1 MPEVSSRRAVACRT
15 DDRVVS
21 VHHEKLSLSTDK
33 RETTIDVTS
42 RVRAAVSRSK
52 VREGICVVNVA
63 HTTAAVFVNENA
75 DPDVQRDLLLQL
87 AKVVPK
93 DGDYRHAEG
102 NSPAHIKA
110 VLVGND
116 VTLSVHEG
124 ELVLGTWQ
132 GVYFAE
138 FDGPRERIA
147 TVTVIGD

>member
-1 MPEVSSRRAVACRT
+1 M
-15 DDRVVS
+15 S
-21 VHHEKLSLSTDK
+21 VHHERLSLTSDK
-33 RETTIDVTS
+33 REMTIDVTA
-42 RVRAAVSRSK
+42 RVRAAVTRSK

-75 DPDVQRDLLLQL
+75 DADVQRDLLHQL
-87 AKVVPK
+87 ATLVPK

-102 NSPAHIKA
+102 NAPAHIKA

-116 VTLSVHEG
+116 VALSVHDG

-138 FDGPRERIA
+138 FDGPRERSA

>member
-1 MPEVSSRRAVACRT
+1 
-15 DDRVVS
+15 VS
-21 VHHEKLSLSTDK
+21 VHHEKLTLGTDK
-33 RETTIDVTS
+33 RETTIDVTA
-42 RVRAAVSRSK
+42 RVRAAVTRSK

-63 HTTAAVFVNENA
+63 HTTAAIFVNENA
-75 DPDVQRDLLLQL
+75 DADVQRDLLQQL
-87 AKVVPK
+87 TNVVPK

-102 NSPAHIKA
+102 NAAAHIKA

-116 VTLSVHEG
+116 IALSIHQG

-138 FDGPRERIA
+138 FDGPRERSA

>member
-1 MPEVSSRRAVACRT
+1 MREVSCRT
-15 DDRVVS
+15 DDRRMS
-21 VHHEKLSLSTDK
+21 VHHAKLSVATEK
-33 RETTIDVTS
+33 PETTIDVTS
-42 RVRAAVSRSK
+42 RVRAAVTRSK

-75 DPDVQRDLLLQL
+75 DPDVQRDLLHQL
-87 AKVVPK
+87 ARIVPK

-132 GVYFAE
+132 GIYFAE
-138 FDGPRERIA
+138 FDGPRERSA

>member
-1 MPEVSSRRAVACRT
+1 MG
-15 DDRVVS
+15 

-33 RETTIDVTS
+33 REMTIDVTA
-42 RVRAAVSRSK
+42 RVRTAVTRSK

-63 HTTAAVFVNENA
+63 HTTAAVFINENA
-75 DPDVQRDLLLQL
+75 DADVQRDLLRHLE
-87 AKVVPK
+87 KIVPN

-124 ELVLGTWQ
+124 EPVLGTWQ

-138 FDGPRERIA
+138 FDGPRDRSA

>member
-1 MPEVSSRRAVACRT
+1 MT
-15 DDRVVS
+15 
-21 VHHEKLSLSTDK
+21 VHHEKLAVTTEK
-33 RETTIDVTS
+33 RETTLDVTS
-42 RVRAAVSRSK
+42 RIRAAVTRSK
-52 VREGICVVNVA
+52 VREGICVVSVA

-75 DPDVQRDLLLQL
+75 DPDVQRDLLHQL
-87 AKVVPK
+87 AQVVPK

-116 VTLSVHEG
+116 VTLSIQDG

-132 GVYFAE
+132 GVFFAE
-138 FDGPRERIA
+138 FDGPRERGA

>member
-1 MPEVSSRRAVACRT
+1 M
-15 DDRVVS
+15 S

-33 RETTIDVTS
+33 RETTVDVTS
-42 RVRAAVSRSK
+42 RVRAAVTRSK
-52 VREGICVVNVA
+52 VREGICVVNVS

-87 AKVVPK
+87 AKVIPN

-102 NSPAHIKA
+102 NSAAHIKA

-138 FDGPRERIA
+138 FDGPRERSA

>member
-1 MPEVSSRRAVACRT
+1 MT
-15 DDRVVS
+15 
-21 VHHEKLSLSTDK
+21 VHHEKLAVTTDK
-33 RETTIDVTS
+33 RETTVDVTS
-42 RVRAAVSRSK
+42 RVRAAVTRSK
-52 VREGICVVNVA
+52 VREGMCVVSVA

-75 DPDVQRDLLLQL
+75 DPDVQRDLLHEL
-87 AKVVPK
+87 AQIVPK

-116 VTLSVHEG
+116 VTLSIQDG
-124 ELVLGTWQ
+124 EIVLGTWQ

-138 FDGPRERIA
+138 FDGPRERSA

>member
-1 MPEVSSRRAVACRT
+1 
-15 DDRVVS
+15 VS
-21 VHHEKLSLSTDK
+21 VHHEKLSLRTDK
-33 RETTIDVTS
+33 REMITDVTA
-42 RVRAAVSRSK
+42 RVRAAVTRSR
-52 VREGICVVNVA
+52 VREGICVVNVV

-75 DPDVQRDLLLQL
+75 DADVQRDLLQQL
-87 AKVVPK
+87 AKLVPK

-102 NSPAHIKA
+102 NAAAHIKA

-116 VTLSVHEG
+116 VSLSVHEG

-138 FDGPRERIA
+138 FDGPRERSA

>member
-1 MPEVSSRRAVACRT
+1 M
-15 DDRVVS
+15 S

-42 RVRAAVSRSK
+42 RVRTAVTRSR

-75 DPDVQRDLLLQL
+75 DPDVQRDLLHQL
-87 AKVVPK
+87 ADVVPT

-102 NSPAHIKA
+102 NSPAHVKA
-110 VLVGND
+110 ILVGND

-132 GVYFAE
+132 GVYLAE
-138 FDGPRERIA
+138 FDGPRERSA

>member
-1 MPEVSSRRAVACRT
+1 MLEVSSRRAAACRT
-15 DDRVVS
+15 DDRVMS
-21 VHHEKLSLSTDK
+21 VHHEKLSLRTDK
-33 RETTIDVTS
+33 RETTVDVTS
-42 RVRAAVSRSK
+42 RVRAAVTRSK
-52 VREGICVVNVA
+52 VREGICVVNVS

-75 DPDVQRDLLLQL
+75 DPDVQRDLLLRL
-87 AKVVPK
+87 TNLVPK

-138 FDGPRERIA
+138 FDGPRERSA

>member
-1 MPEVSSRRAVACRT
+1 M
-15 DDRVVS
+15 S
-21 VHHEKLSLSTDK
+21 VHHEKLSIGTDK
-33 RETTIDVTS
+33 REMTADVTA
-42 RVRAAVSRSK
+42 RVRAAVTRSK

-75 DPDVQRDLLLQL
+75 DPDVQRDLLQQL
-87 AKVVPK
+87 TKLVPK

-102 NSPAHIKA
+102 NSAAHIKA
-110 VLVGND
+110 ALVGNH
-116 VTLSVHEG
+116 VTLSVHDG

-138 FDGPRERIA
+138 FDGPRERSA

>member
-1 MPEVSSRRAVACRT
+1 M
-15 DDRVVS
+15 S
-21 VHHEKLSLSTDK
+21 VHHEKLSVSTEK
-33 RETTIDVTS
+33 RETTVDVTS
-42 RVRAAVSRSK
+42 RIRAAVTRSK

-75 DPDVQRDLLLQL
+75 DPDVQRDLLHQL
-87 AKVVPK
+87 AQVVPK

-102 NSPAHIKA
+102 NSAAHIKA

-116 VTLSVHEG
+116 VTLSIQDG

-132 GVYFAE
+132 GVFFAE
-138 FDGPRERIA
+138 FDGPRERGA

>member
-1 MPEVSSRRAVACRT
+1 VT
-15 DDRVVS
+15 
-21 VHHEKLSLSTDK
+21 VHHEKLAVTTDR
-33 RETTIDVTS
+33 RETTVDVTS
-42 RVRAAVSRSK
+42 RIRAAVTRSK
-52 VREGICVVNVA
+52 VREGVCVVSVA

-75 DPDVQRDLLLQL
+75 DADVQRDLLHQL
-87 AKVVPK
+87 AQVVPK

-116 VTLSVHEG
+116 VTLSIQDG

-138 FDGPRERIA
+138 FDGPRERSA